1 MFSRGQKVVCVDDE
15 FEDTIKDQYTALP
28 VRNEVYTVRDCYMGH
43 DVVRRDEV
51 ALLLEELTNPVA
63 TISGVEKGFRAE
75 RFAPLI
81 PDMEEES
88 EEAVEILVPAG
99 DKGRG

>member
-1 MFSRGQKVVCVDDE
+1 MFTTGQKVVCVDDE
-15 FEDTIKDQYTALP
+15 FEDAIKQQYTALP
-28 VRNEVYTVRDCYMGH
+28 IRNEVYTIRSCYMGQ

-51 ALLLEELTNPVA
+51 AVLLSELTNPIA

-81 PDMEEES
+81 PDL
-88 EEAVEILVPAG
+88 EEAVEETEKAFL
-99 DKGRG
+99 